1 MIIAHRTMPAPA
13 ASWNRM
19 LPVVG
24 CTDWSCWMRIH
35 WKASRGFCCAM
46 HSCTFRWSSLL
57 NTQVLA
63 EPGTSY
69 SPPLPRPPHLP
80 PLSSPSSSSGT
91 FLSCFFFFFFA
102 ENVYISS
109 EQASLCMRAHPARH
123 TKISF
128 QVEGS
133 PVYSAPRER
142 QSNPIVTG
150 QGRRMNLT

>member
-19 LPVVG
+19 LSVVG

-91 FLSCFFFFFFA
+91 FLSCFLVFFLLRMF
-102 ENVYISS
+102 ISV
-109 EQASLCMRAHPARH
+109 ASRLLYAWGHIQRATQR
-123 TKISF
+123 
-128 QVEGS
+128 S
-133 PVYSAPRER
+133 PFRLREAPF
-142 QSNPIVTG
+142 IVLP
-150 QGRRMNLT
+150 GRGNQIPL